1 MHNTHGKLNF
11 LGSAPHNTV
20 ANATY
25 ERLKHDII
33 FGKLKPG
40 AKLKLE
46 TLKDEYAA
54 SVSTLRET
62 LNRLTSE
69 GFVSAAEQRGFF
81 VYLVFKNRS

>member
-46 TLKDEYAA
+46 TLKDEYAESLPILGKIWPIMNWLA
-54 SVSTLRET
+54 
-62 LNRLTSE
+62 LN
-69 GFVSAAEQRGFF
+69 VHHN
-81 VYLVFKNRS
+81 KNK

>member
-1 MHNTHGKLNF
+1 MRNTLGKLNF

-33 FGKLKPG
+33 FGKLEPG

-69 GFVSAAEQRGFF
+69 GFVSGRRTARLFRESGI
-81 VYLVFKNRS
+81 S

>member
-1 MHNTHGKLNF
+1 MISRGITLLSIWANVGSGRFQRPQLRQLMRNTHGKLNF

-46 TLKDEYAA
+46 TL
-54 SVSTLRET
+54 
-62 LNRLTSE
+62 
-69 GFVSAAEQRGFF
+69 
-81 VYLVFKNRS
+81 